1 MDRAEPAGTP
11 METTLLGSGS
21 APSMNAPM
29 VWLAAA
35 WYPPTPTIIAA
46 KTDMPTATAIDRG
59 VRGFE
64 EGTHPK

>member
-1 MDRAEPAGTP
+1 
-11 METTLLGSGS
+11 
-21 APSMNAPM
+21 MNAPM